1 MVRVTNT
8 SAAPR
13 YVHVFLIDSDWNIR
27 QVMNRESNVRLGCTT
42 DTSGTGAILAARE
55 SRDCELIRYG
65 RAGGTED
72 PNVANVSGYSVLVL
86 STPAR
91 PACRRPPSTISA
103 TSTIPRPGAT
113 RGSLTGG
120 FTFDDELTGEASTR
134 RGTPAPAPPTIAIV
148 DWQLDQSA
156 RK

>member
-1 MVRVTNT
+1 
-8 SAAPR
+8 
-13 YVHVFLIDSDWNIR
+13 
-27 QVMNRESNVRLGCTT
+27 MNRESNVRLGCTT

-72 PNVANVSGYSVLVL
+72 PNIANVSGYSVIVL
-86 STPAR
+86 STPVRAGMSP
-91 PACRRPPSTISA
+91 PAFDNIGDLNNA
-103 TSTIPRPGAT
+103 APGTT
-113 RGSLTGG
+113 RGSATGG

-156 RK
+156 RN